1 MTGRYIIAA
10 CLIFL
15 FSSCEK
21 NDEKENTVLKLYG
34 DALED
39 IGYSI
44 AKTENGYFIGGQ
56 VTEVVR
62 EGNLV
67 LPEQSIKKMAVIKTD
82 ISGNVIWKKTFGQ
95 TTSCG
100 SKIIALPDGSAVC
113 TGYILDSITKLKDI
127 FIIKVTADGETSV
140 SKTFNGKGLTSD
152 GDPSDG
158 NQYGIDIAASADGFM
173 LLGSTDIGRLQTST
187 GNTAGKTD
195 IFVLKLDGDLDL
207 SGAPES
213 IGFPGN
219 DEGAVIK
226 PAISGGFI
234 IAGTTDRSEP
244 GQALNNILVVRTNS
258 NGSAIQVRII
268 GTESDEYA
276 SDLEVL
282 NDGYFIAGTVGSS
295 SVDQSVYVTK
305 LPPDINGP
313 QEFESKYVLNSPNI
327 TATSFSIKAIYPYK
341 TSSFVFAG
349 QAGTGSS
356 AKMLVFMADLTGQYI
371 DGKEIISSATGTQV
385 AYDVLSDDKGD
396 IIAVGK
402 NSFENDS
409 MISFYKFRF

>member
-1 MTGRYIIAA
+1 MTGRFIIAA
-10 CLIFL
+10 FLIIL
-15 FSSCEK
+15 LSSCEK
-21 NDEKENTVLKLYG
+21 NDERNDTVLKLYG

-44 AKTENGYFIGGQ
+44 AKTETGYFIGGQ
-56 VTEVVR
+56 ITEVSR
-62 EGNLV
+62 DGNLV
-67 LPEQSIKKMAVIKTD
+67 LPETSVRKLAVIKTD
-82 ISGNVIWKKTFGQ
+82 INGNVLWKKTFGRI
-95 TTSCG
+95 TSCG
-100 SKIIALPDGSAVC
+100 SKVIALSDGSAVC
-113 TGYILDSITKLKDI
+113 TGYILDTITKLKDI
-127 FIIKVTADGETSV
+127 FVVKISSDGKTSV
-140 SKTFNGKGLTSD
+140 EKTFNSKGLSSN

-158 NQYGIDIAASADGFM
+158 NQYGIDIVQSGDGFM

-187 GNTAGKTD
+187 GNTAGKTEL
-195 IFVLKLDGDLDL
+195 FLLKLAADLTL
-207 SGAPES
+207 SGVPES

-219 DEGAVIK
+219 DEGVAIK

-244 GQALNNILVVRTNS
+244 GQALNNILIIRTNS
-258 NGSAIQVRII
+258 NGSETGYRII

-282 NDGYFIAGTVGSS
+282 KDGYFIAGTVGSS
-295 SVDQSVYVTK
+295 SVDQSVYVSK
-305 LPPDINGP
+305 LPEDINGP
-313 QEFESKYVLNSPNI
+313 QEFQSAYVLNSPDI
-327 TATSFSIKAIYPYK
+327 TATSFAIKAISPYK

-356 AKMLVFMADLTGQYI
+356 AKMLVFIADLTGQYV

-385 AYDVLSDDKGD
+385 AYDVLTDDRGD
-396 IIAVGK
+396 IITVGK